1 MLSMSITVIC
11 VQLILA
17 APYGG
22 TQTTRFVTVA
32 HSTCNTRT
40 IIYTLMDCTLHGSF
54 VTVAVHTRPRRYI
67 YTCSAFVCSE
77 SPYTSIKTSVTQLCL
92 ENVYRQT
99 ELANVDTV
107 I

>member
-77 SPYTSIKTSVTQLCL
+77 SPYTSP
-92 ENVYRQT
+92 
-99 ELANVDTV
+99 
-107 I
+107 